1 MAEKPIDDL
10 CVVQTQKFDGKD
22 YVDYGSFLSV
32 LSELEKSWKRKL
44 DDAEEVNLEL
54 TEKCEYLEEQ
64 LEKGW
69 NKAQHPEETNAD
81 VDLEAVI
88 YEYQREIGEL
98 TTALDVI
105 MEKYITLK
113 QNVG

>member
-1 MAEKPIDDL
+1 MAEKPIDI
-10 CVVQTQKFDGKD
+10 CIVQTQRFDDTD
-22 YVDYGSFLSV
+22 YVDYRAFLET
-32 LSELEKSWKRKL
+32 LSESNRLWEEKL
-44 DDAEEVNLEL
+44 DDAEKRICEL
-54 TEKCEYLEEQ
+54 SEKCVYLEEQ
-64 LEKGW
+64 LEKER
-69 NKAQHPEETNAD
+69 NKNQRPEEEKKD